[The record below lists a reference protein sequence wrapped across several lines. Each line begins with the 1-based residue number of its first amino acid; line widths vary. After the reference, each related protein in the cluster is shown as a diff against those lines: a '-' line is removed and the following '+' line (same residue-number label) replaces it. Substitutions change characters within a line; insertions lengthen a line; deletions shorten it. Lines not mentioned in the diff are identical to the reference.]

1 MFLVQIPN
9 KKTGRVF
16 LQISESYR
24 DEAGKPRQRVVM
36 PLGHLDE
43 LQAEFPDPVAH
54 FKAVAVQMTEDR
66 KKAMQDRVVRLDPS
80 SRLGRAETLAPGDVR
95 RKNIGYAALSVLY
108 HQLEIDYLLNNR
120 RRYTRFGA
128 NLNSIFKMLVFN
140 RALYPDSKLG
150 AWQGRGRFLEDAE
163 YSLDEVYRS
172 LDHFLAWRDD
182 LLVHLNTQVAKR
194 YGRDELLM
202 YYDVTNY
209 YFEIDEPDE
218 LRRKGVSKE
227 NRSSPIVQMGLFMDE
242 AGLPVTYDLFRG
254 NANDCTTLPEML
266 DGTVASLGPRNMI
279 VVADK
284 GMMSGNNISKIRLAH
299 NGYVISYSVRGAD
312 RAFKEYVLRDE
323 ETDPERERYHAVHDE
338 NGRLVFKHKSRLTP
352 RQIIVTDEQGNQK
365 KTVVNERQVVIYS
378 EKYAQR
384 ARCDRQA
391 AIDKAQKQVLSM
403 SRDAKASN
411 YGSAKYILKVPV
423 NKKTGECDTKADYVC
438 FLDEERIDEDQKL
451 DGYYVVCTNV
461 IGLGENEK
469 PFRGRHRYTV
479 DGYFQLNRVVT
490 DQDILDM
497 YKGLWRIE
505 ETFKVTKS
513 ELKARPV
520 FLSTRTHIRAHFL
533 ICFVTLLLMR
543 LLEYRMDWKHSAGA
557 IQESLAAAS
566 GTRVADNLYVFD
578 HYDQVLA
585 DIGKNLGLDF
595 SRQTLTAG
603 EIRHMMAFAKQSS

>member
-182 LLVHLNTQVAKR
+182 LLVHLNTQVGKR

-202 YYDVTNY
+202 YYDVTDTTSDN
-209 YFEIDEPDE
+209 EGPTSSGA
-218 LRRKGVSKE
+218 RVSKE
-227 NRSSPIVQMGLFMDE
+227 NRSSPIVQMGLFMGGR
-242 AGLPVTYDLFRG
+242 AVRPVRG
-254 NANDCTTLPEML
+254 NANDCTTLPGCSTARSQQ
-266 DGTVASLGPRNMI
+266 DRGTRI

-284 GMMSGNNISKIRLAH
+284 GMMSGTTSQDPRY
-299 NGYVISYSVRGAD
+299 NG
-312 RAFKEYVLRDE
+312 
-323 ETDPERERYHAVHDE
+323 T
-338 NGRLVFKHKSRLTP
+338 
-352 RQIIVTDEQGNQK
+352 
-365 KTVVNERQVVIYS
+365 
-378 EKYAQR
+378 
-384 ARCDRQA
+384 
-391 AIDKAQKQVLSM
+391 
-403 SRDAKASN
+403 
-411 YGSAKYILKVPV
+411 
-423 NKKTGECDTKADYVC
+423 
-438 FLDEERIDEDQKL
+438 
-451 DGYYVVCTNV
+451 
-461 IGLGENEK
+461 
-469 PFRGRHRYTV
+469 
-479 DGYFQLNRVVT
+479 
-490 DQDILDM
+490 
-497 YKGLWRIE
+497 
-505 ETFKVTKS
+505 
-513 ELKARPV
+513 
-520 FLSTRTHIRAHFL
+520 
-533 ICFVTLLLMR
+533 
-543 LLEYRMDWKHSAGA
+543 
-557 IQESLAAAS
+557 
-566 GTRVADNLYVFD
+566 
-578 HYDQVLA
+578 
-585 DIGKNLGLDF
+585 
-595 SRQTLTAG
+595 
-603 EIRHMMAFAKQSS
+603 